1 ADMEV
6 HYRVHTGEKPYRCK
20 YDHCAKCFA
29 RRSDLLSHERTHTGS
44 KPFMCAFP
52 GCERS
57 FARKF
62 DLHKHQRMHEGHTDV
77 CGTATTKKRKLVPT
91 SAVKTLSS
99 DEESCDCPR
108 DIGAAFGGGRD
119 EIAADADVLLPE
131 PMAPRPV
138 ALPSTNDCSGGRG
151 TAPACASVC
160 LDAPTRPLRFELR
173 CTEDHVHSPPACFA
187 AFSSL
192 DMFLSSHDVLELC
205 HPMALDASSTLHRPS
220 TTMAMSCCPA
230 HLELRP
236 PPPEDEVNLSA
247 ATSPP
252 EPGML
257 DQLFASF
264 SAPSSSSLSAS
275 GTAAGS
281 MSDTLP
287 GLSSTGPGDV
297 PPSATPIAMC
307 EAVSNPSPTDILPI
321 PPSSSSLSD
330 LGVAIASMNP
340 SLLVSSSASVA
351 PTASLFVTPSTS
363 AVTPMSFAPPAGVL
377 TKIETP
383 GATSDSSSSSAL
395 PLPPPAAIGG
405 LKKAFPERTCLPTP
419 ALQDYSRHNRSCG
432 HLSIQHG
439 NHRDYVVQN
448 HLVCLD
454 SVKCLG
460 AHQSGPANDNA
471 EPKTPVAPPRRCAPP
486 EDPHRPGC
494 GHLPVRH
501 KDHIDYVVEDNL
513 FCQQT
518 GWLEGNGGDDNLE
531 LLGDDFWDF
540 YGAID
545 AFPTD

>member
-1 ADMEV
+1 
-6 HYRVHTGEKPYRCK
+6 
-20 YDHCAKCFA
+20 
-29 RRSDLLSHERTHTGS
+29 
-44 KPFMCAFP
+44 
-52 GCERS
+52 
-57 FARKF
+57 
-62 DLHKHQRMHEGHTDV
+62 MHEGHADV
-77 CGTATTKKRKLVPT
+77 CGTATTKKRKLVAT
-91 SAVKTLSS
+91 SAAKTLGS

-108 DIGAAFGGGRD
+108 DIGAAFGGGGGRD
-119 EIAADADVLLPE
+119 ETAADADVLLPE
-131 PMAPRPV
+131 PIAPRPV
-138 ALPSTNDCSGGRG
+138 ALPSANDCSGGRG
-151 TAPACASVC
+151 IAPACASVC
-160 LDAPTRPLRFELR
+160 LDAPTRPLRYELR

-205 HPMALDASSTLHRPS
+205 RPMTLDAPSTLHRPS

-236 PPPEDEVNLSA
+236 PPPEDEGSISA

-252 EPGML
+252 DPGML
-257 DQLFASF
+257 DQLFASL
-264 SAPSSSSLSAS
+264 SAPSSSTLSAS
-275 GTAAGS
+275 GIAAGS
-281 MSDTLP
+281 MSYTLP

-297 PPSATPIAMC
+297 PSSTTPPIANATTASMS
-307 EAVSNPSPTDILPI
+307 EAVSNPSPTDVLPI
-321 PPSSSSLSD
+321 PPSSSTLSHS
-330 LGVAIASMNP
+330 GVAIASTNP
-340 SLLVSSSASVA
+340 SLMVSSSASVV
-351 PTASLFVTPSTS
+351 PTASLLVTPSTS
-363 AVTPMSFAPPAGVL
+363 TATPMSFAPPAGVL

-383 GATSDSSSSSAL
+383 A
-395 PLPPPAAIGG
+395 AAIGG
-405 LKKAFPERTCLPTP
+405 LKKASPERTCLPTP

-460 AHQSGPANDNA
+460 AHQSGPANDRA

-513 FCQQT
+513 FCQHA